1 MPRTFTCVHC
11 DKSFLRD
18 PRVKN
23 QKYCNSSSCQ
33 NARKRST
40 ERKSSLTSKDKLM
53 HQARNKRWRDAYPA
67 HEYQKQYRKDHP
79 EYVRCNRELQKNRN
93 KKRQKN
99 RPPMIVKTD
108 ALLLQPL
115 KDVAY
120 MGFEV
125 KNIKIVKTDALLLQM
140 QSQQGIEAFSQQ
152 NSG

>member
-1 MPRTFTCVHC
+1 MPRTFTCAHC

-33 NARKRST
+33 NARKRSS
-40 ERKSSLTSKDKLM
+40 ERKSSLTSKGRLM

-67 HEYQKQYRKDHP
+67 HEYQKQYREAHP
-79 EYVRCNRELQKNRN
+79 EYVRHNRNLQKNRN
-93 KKRQKN
+93 KKRQKDKT
-99 RPPMIVKTD
+99 PMIVKTD

-115 KDVAY
+115 RDGAY
-120 MGFEV
+120 MGFSV

-140 QSQQGIEAFSQQ
+140 ESPHGVKAFS
-152 NSG
+152 